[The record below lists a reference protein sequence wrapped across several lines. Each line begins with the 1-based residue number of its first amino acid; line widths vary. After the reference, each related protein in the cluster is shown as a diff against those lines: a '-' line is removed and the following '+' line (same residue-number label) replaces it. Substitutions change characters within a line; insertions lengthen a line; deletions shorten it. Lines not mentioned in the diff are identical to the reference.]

1 MVYRHIYWGLLCVA
15 PAPSNQ
21 MTEAVKPSLYL
32 VKVISPHACG
42 TKEEAMEDPMEYCFH
57 VKRGEAPYIY
67 GFAKRKAQDKAGK
80 EQPVFTE
87 KIRQGDW
94 ERYRLIRLDKSWK
107 VADGDEGHGRA
118 GRPCGKRWG
127 KLFPA
132 YGCYPLKKAAF
143 SVVAFPDVSG
153 QGKGAG
159 AC

>member
-42 TKEEAMEDPMEYCFH
+42 SKEEAMEDTMEYCFH

-67 GFAKRKAQDKAGK
+67 GFAKRKAQDNAGK

-107 VADGDEGHGRA
+107 DADGDEGHGRA
-118 GRPCGKRWG
+118 GRPCAKMRTGT
-127 KLFPA
+127 PA
-132 YGCYPLKKAAF
+132 PACAF
-143 SVVAFPDVSG
+143 LTDMKSA
-153 QGKGAG
+153 
-159 AC
+159 